1 MFVSACGGI
10 STRMNL
16 YCRLAEWCPRVAT
29 TRTDARSEHAIV
41 RPPLRPMLSER
52 EVSMYTMFRVPQ
64 PSSRR
69 GVRKNVLGKFREE
82 LGYTALGNVFLNLRD
97 G

>member
-1 MFVSACGGI
+1 
-10 STRMNL
+10 
-16 YCRLAEWCPRVAT
+16 
-29 TRTDARSEHAIV
+29 
-41 RPPLRPMLSER
+41 MLSER

-64 PSSRR
+64 PSSRL
-69 GVRKNVLGKFREE
+69 GVCKNALGKFREE